1 MFIPFAKP
9 LIDRQDIKHLN
20 DAAKSGWISKGK
32 YVDGFEN
39 KLKLFFKVK
48 YACTTSSGS
57 SAILLAYLVLGLKPG
72 DEMSLFI
79 DNLGNQKQKVTSL
92 K

>member
-39 KLKLFFKVK
+39 KLKLFFKPVNRLEQFNQFDR
-48 YACTTSSGS
+48 T
-57 SAILLAYLVLGLKPG
+57 
-72 DEMSLFI
+72 
-79 DNLGNQKQKVTSL
+79 NLRRQVQL
-92 K
+92 P